1 MRERGSSRTD
11 PLELHVPNAVA
22 DLAEEDLLLHPMG
35 EAYGPTYLR
44 PCPAMALRDHVDQ
57 VLGMVRLRVPFVR
70 AEVGA
75 VLETRLGDHATTREV
90 LVGPEAGLADRG
102 RFRGAFQEL
111 RQVEHGPFAQRPDPV
126 LARRLLR
133 GAAPRVHLEVDRAA
147 PGFYDVSPL
156 PQIPVDEVEDLERR
170 NRGAGRPK
178 EVPCGN
184 GPASAPHLEAF
195 RLDEVH
201 RLQQVQFEA
210 AARARDPEVPPVV
223 QRTRLRGVLDDDA
236 ARGQLPRHAAPAKRG
251 PAIKGSTAEPGL
263 GLC

>member
-1 MRERGSSRTD
+1 
-11 PLELHVPNAVA
+11 
-22 DLAEEDLLLHPMG
+22 MG

-57 VLGMVRLRVPFVR
+57 VLGMVRLRVPFVPE
-70 AEVGA
+70 EVH
-75 VLETRLGDHATTREV
+75 DDP
-90 LVGPEAGLADRG
+90 LVGRADRAIAGRKGLPDVVVGQVALLVDEAQEEGLADRG
-102 RFRGAFQEL
+102 RFLGAFQEL

-133 GAAPRVHLEVDRAA
+133 GAAPRVHLEVDRAT

-184 GPASAPHLEAF
+184 GPASASYLEAF

-201 RLQQVQFEA
+201 GLQQVQLEA
-210 AARARDPEVPPVV
+210 AARARGPEVPPVV
-223 QRTRLRGVLDDDA
+223 QRARLRGVLDDDA

-263 GLC
+263 GL